1 MIFIIGQIIQNQLKY
16 RLEIFFIIMFFV
28 FIFLGTFEP
37 TKKFIESLLERKI
50 FVRELDSSQIPYHS
64 VYMGSSAQKMTEILH
79 KIIKKP
85 KMRSN
90 KWISTSILN
99 VKEDKEKYASAE
111 YFVNNLLN
119 PVYFHNKFMTLP
131 ENAIV
136 IEIGPH
142 ALFAHIIPKTLESAN
157 YVPLIKKDQNNTNL
171 EHFLLAIGKLYQLG
185 VNPSIEKL
193 YGKVE
198 FPVSRGTQ
206 SISSIMKWD
215 HKLPYAVRKFPEYH
229 NKATASDMIFVI
241 SLANP
246 EYEFLA
252 DHCVD
257 GKVIF
262 PATGYLMLAWRRL
275 AMSRCQ
281 QWTKVP
287 VIFEDVQFRR
297 PIFLSVTDTTKLTVR
312 LFEPSGNYLNKSDL
326 KSSINS

>member
-1 MIFIIGQIIQNQLKY
+1 MSNSILSISVN
-16 RLEIFFIIMFFV
+16 FFNFSA
-28 FIFLGTFEP
+28 FLGTYEP
-37 TKKFIESLLERKI
+37 TKKFIESLLDRKI

-64 VYMGSSAQKMTEILH
+64 IDMRSSAQKMTEILR
-79 KIIKKP
+79 KVIKRP
-85 KMRSN
+85 KMRSE

-99 VKEDKEKYASAE
+99 LKEYNEKYASAE
-111 YFVNNLLN
+111 YFVHNLLN
-119 PVYFHNKFMTLP
+119 PVYFHNKFTSLP

-142 ALFAHIIPKTLESAN
+142 ALFASIVPKTLESSN
-157 YVPLIKKDQNNTNL
+157 YISLMRRDQNDTNL

-185 VNPSIEKL
+185 VNPSIENL
-193 YGKVE
+193 YPKVE
-198 FPVSRGTQ
+198 WPVARGTQ

-215 HKLPYAVRKFPEYH
+215 HKVSYAVKKFPEYH
-229 NKATASDMIFVI
+229 CKATSSDMTFPI
-241 SLANP
+241 SLGNS

-252 DHCVD
+252 DHCID

-262 PATGYLMLAWRRL
+262 PASGYLMLAWRRL

-297 PIFLSVTDTTKLTVR
+297 PTFLSVTETTNLTVR
-312 LFEPSGNYLNKSDL
+312 LLEPSGNYF
-326 KSSINS
+326 II